1 MTVPRGLTP
10 DQRALA
16 EAYYAHH
23 FGCRACIAA
32 GRGAGYGE
40 RCGVGLGLWR
50 AYQDA
55 V

>member
-1 MTVPRGLTP
+1 MTARYGLT
-10 DQRALA
+10 DAQHALA

-23 FGCRACIAA
+23 FACRVCIAA

-50 AYQDA
+50 VYQEA